1 MVKEPY
7 KLLGLSEDSSF
18 EELKARYEELKK
30 QYGEQRFLAGEE
42 GNEGARKLMEL
53 EEAWTAIQADI
64 ERRNAKERFG
74 GDYGHIDELV
84 KQGKY
89 DEAQSLLDSVSDRT
103 AEWHYFQALVF
114 YKRDWLTES
123 KQQLE
128 MAVEMDPRNTKSKT
142 ALDKMNMV
150 IGNPN
155 TNAQNLGN
163 NQQTQ
168 QQQQPYGQDPNAA
181 MGMNCLSNCCL
192 AYCLTDCC
200 CNLMQCCG

>member
-7 KLLGLSEDSSF
+7 KVLGLSEDSSF

-53 EEAWTAIQADI
+53 EEAWTAIQTDI
-64 ERRNAKERFG
+64 ERRTAKERFG

-89 DEAQSLLDSVSDRT
+89 DEAQSMLDSVSDRT

-128 MAVEMDPRNTKSKT
+128 MAVEMDPRNTKYKT

-163 NQQTQ
+163 NQQSQ
-168 QQQQPYGQDPNAA
+168 QQQQPYGDPNAA